1 MTAEENK
8 MVNTLES
15 RLRLLID
22 RYNRLKAENEEL
34 YAMVDKSERQIDAL
48 QEEAK
53 TLRSQY
59 ANLKVAKMMEIGD
72 DDIRNARNRLSKL
85 VRDVDKCIAL
95 LNV

>member
-48 QEEAK
+48 QEETK